1 MLRKNIHTTLARLRR
16 SRDVDLL
23 DILHIKQQCRISWI
37 PDLAFRRHDLLVQL
51 HQPLP
56 PINASVGQHD
66 RIILD
71 MALSVVRIGYVSRE
85 LVQLRA
91 ADGADGRA
99 GGGGGRAGVARM
111 ARGSFERR
119 EAGGKSDV
127 ERRASGKREEVVMR
141 ANEKGGEVMPA
152 IGGVHGLEY
161 KCQFK

>member
-1 MLRKNIHTTLARLRR
+1 
-16 SRDVDLL
+16 
-23 DILHIKQQCRISWI
+23 
-37 PDLAFRRHDLLVQL
+37 
-51 HQPLP
+51 
-56 PINASVGQHD
+56 
-66 RIILD
+66 

-161 KCQFK
+161 NCQFV